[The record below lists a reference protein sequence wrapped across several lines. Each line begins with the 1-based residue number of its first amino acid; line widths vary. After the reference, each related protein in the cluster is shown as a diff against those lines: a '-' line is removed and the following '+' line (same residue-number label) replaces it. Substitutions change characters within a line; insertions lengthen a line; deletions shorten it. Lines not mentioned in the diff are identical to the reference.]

1 MIEYFKLF
9 KKLLPLSL
17 GTSIIFSLPSYAY
30 VATASLDHVFSPGNS
45 YSICFTPQ
53 ENCTAILIN
62 QIKQAKNSIYI
73 QSYSF
78 TSYKIAKALVDAYE
92 RGVEVNLIL
101 DSSDFDPKNFSQ
113 ESYFRAS
120 GLSIWRDDQV
130 HIAHNKVMIFDEN
143 TVETGSF
150 NYTTSAQKYNAE
162 NMLIIKDK
170 TLAETYL
177 KNWNTRKALSTKIN

>member
-1 MIEYFKLF
+1 MKKRFKYFFPVICLSSF
-9 KKLLPLSL
+9 FPLASL
-17 GTSIIFSLPSYAY
+17 
-30 VATASLDHVFSPGNS
+30 ATTPASLDQAFPSETS
-45 YSICFTPQ
+45 YSVCFTPQ
-53 ENCTAILIN
+53 ENCTAVLIN

-78 TSYKIAKALVDAYE
+78 TSYKIAKALADAYE
-92 RGVEVNLIL
+92 RGVEVNIIL
-101 DSSDFDPKNFSQ
+101 DSSNFDPKNFSQ
-113 ESYFRAS
+113 ESYFQAS
-120 GLSIWRDDQV
+120 GLSLWEDDQV
-130 HIAHNKVMIFDEN
+130 RIAHNKIMIFDET

-177 KNWNTRKALSTKIN
+177 KNWNARKALSKKIN